1 MTRDAKLFFLNGIDY
16 TPIKTKI
23 ESEKDARRLSNEIAI
38 FFTSEEY
45 NNYIVLSVSERIDK
59 IALENGGILCGLDD
73 LYMFGL
79 KNKMIPPGNLVFG
92 EEILLEFLPAEPAA
106 G

>member
-1 MTRDAKLFFLNGIDY
+1 MRLLFFLLPKNTI
-16 TPIKTKI
+16 
-23 ESEKDARRLSNEIAI
+23 
-38 FFTSEEY
+38 
-45 NNYIVLSVSERIDK
+45 NYIVLSVSERIDK